1 MPADVEHNLSYY
13 LKCMVG
19 GGMACGLTHAGITPV
34 DLVKCRKQVNPEM
47 YKSVVK
53 GIQKIAAEEGWKGL
67 TLGFGP
73 TLIGYSL

>member
-1 MPADVEHNLSYY
+1 VMPGDVEHNLSYY

-19 GGMACGLTHAGITPV
+19 GGLACGLTHAGITPV

-53 GIQKIAAEEGWKGL
+53 GI
-67 TLGFGP
+67 
-73 TLIGYSL
+73 